1 MGSQSR
7 AETNR
12 VMTYIFLLQGNF
24 PLQVCAG
31 FVLVGGLVVA
41 VLLGGSSSLA
51 AAAVVQDVRWNIPRN

>member
-1 MGSQSR
+1 
-7 AETNR
+7 
-12 VMTYIFLLQGNF
+12 MTYIFLLQGNF